1 MLLSSVNLGAPQMT
15 GGGERSQGCGGGPLS
30 EEGLPGAICPL
41 FLGQTLSSLTL
52 PCWEEV
58 ATGEDR

>member
-1 MLLSSVNLGAPQMT
+1 MW
-15 GGGERSQGCGGGPLS
+15 RGPLS
-30 EEGLPGAICPL
+30 EEGLPGAMCPL

-58 ATGEDR
+58 GTGEGRWGWGV